1 MEDENTMVP
10 ETGTIDH
17 TGPEWYQMEIP
28 LDEIGRYIHTDLKTA
43 ARSVISIGYWLMY
56 VRDRNQFQE
65 YGYSDINE
73 YAARQFGFSRSTTKR
88 YIDRCIRFS
97 KGGNSPILDD
107 RYRDFSKAQLQE
119 MLGLDDEQLEQVT
132 PDMTVRQIRAMK
144 QPKEILYVELP
155 GQISITDFPG
165 IEPEAAPDVTDV
177 PPEPESVRQIRAMK
191 QPKEILYVELPGQ
204 ISITDFPGIEPEA
217 APDVTDVPPEPERTS
232 VQSCEISVEDLMPE
246 VEPLPVESVASETRP
261 EEPEKENSEKMDYT
275 TRKSYCNAFARFLIG
290 HFRDWFRE
298 DYKNR
303 VMLVTESEKQL
314 KQRFK
319 ETWYFN
325 DPAQDGTAHINLFSD
340 YIQIWDGTGK
350 CLGNTEW
357 FYLCAS
363 IQSMWNVIALEDAAN
378 MQQNEEICCEN
389 GSGEETGKCL
399 GNTEWFYLCASIQ
412 SMWNVIAL
420 EDAANMQQNEEIC
433 CENGSGEESESVATS
448 QPEEDTE
455 LTDLELLRE
464 MLEKEKALL
473 DEMVKVNAVEEL
485 PPKLLWKKKILVA
498 ALAGMLCDLEMP
510 EPEEP
515 EQPELPLM
523 KNNDQR
529 KAWLRDYRSWG
540 LWYADEHIGA
550 RYYKYDFDN
559 GARLIAEVYT
569 NHNEFI
575 GQDYE
580 SSYLHLVGGPEP
592 EKHPSGAYGRWQ
604 RHETYSRYPDSE
616 TELVEFLKTLQKK

>member
-144 QPKEILYVELP
+144 QPKEIPYVELP

-165 IEPEAAPDVTDV
+165 IEPEAA
-177 PPEPESVRQIRAMK
+177 
-191 QPKEILYVELPGQ
+191 L
-204 ISITDFPGIEPEA
+204 
-217 APDVTDVPPEPERTS
+217 DVTDVPPEPERAAM
-232 VQSCEISVEDLMPE
+232 QSCEISVEDLMPE
-246 VEPLPVESVASETRP
+246 VEPLPVESVA
-261 EEPEKENSEKMDYT
+261 
-275 TRKSYCNAFARFLIG
+275 
-290 HFRDWFRE
+290 
-298 DYKNR
+298 
-303 VMLVTESEKQL
+303 
-314 KQRFK
+314 
-319 ETWYFN
+319 
-325 DPAQDGTAHINLFSD
+325 
-340 YIQIWDGTGK
+340 
-350 CLGNTEW
+350 
-357 FYLCAS
+357 
-363 IQSMWNVIALEDAAN
+363 
-378 MQQNEEICCEN
+378 
-389 GSGEETGKCL
+389 
-399 GNTEWFYLCASIQ
+399 
-412 SMWNVIAL
+412 
-420 EDAANMQQNEEIC
+420 
-433 CENGSGEESESVATS
+433 TS
-448 QPEEDTE
+448 QPEEDIE
-455 LTDLELLRE
+455 LTDMGLLRE

-473 DEMVKVNAVEEL
+473 DEMIKVDAVEPL
-485 PPKLLWKKKILVA
+485 PSKLLRKKKILVT

-529 KAWLRDYRSWG
+529 KAWLRDYKSWG

-550 RYYKYDFDN
+550 RYYKYDFEN
-559 GARLIAEVYT
+559 GARLIAEVYD
-569 NHNEFI
+569 NHNHFTKT
-575 GQDYE
+575 DYE

-592 EKHPSGAYGRWQ
+592 ENHPTGAYGRWR

-616 TELVEFLKTLQKK
+616 TELVEFLKALQKGK